1 MRGARARRARGRRT
15 LRDERPAHGE
25 PPRTHRGDRSRN
37 GHAAVGA
44 LDGTAHRSR
53 HPVRADPQLRPRLQ
67 RPAPRRPRVLRRRA
81 ASVARAGAP
90 TRLADAL
97 LAHAGAARPRRPAA
111 RRRLRRR
118 PARSW
123 RRRGRAGRAR
133 ARRCDGF
140 GVIGV
145 ERREGGIAWV
155 VIDRPEARNAMTFA
169 MWERLREVAV
179 ELDADP
185 QVRVV
190 VFTGAG
196 GEAFVAGTDIA
207 EFRAFDGA
215 DDGVAYEKRIDAV
228 IGALDAIRV
237 PTIAAI
243 AGACTGG
250 GVSIAASCDLR
261 LAARNARIG
270 VPIARTLG
278 NCISVRNVARV
289 GALIGLDAVKALL
302 LTGALLDAE
311 AALRAGFVGELAD
324 DVEALHARAH
334 ELAASVAD
342 LAPLTL
348 RASKEMVRRLRAA
361 APLPDGEDLVRLCY
375 GSADFRE
382 GLTAFLDKRRP
393 HWTAL
398 RQAQDDGG

>member
-1 MRGARARRARGRRT
+1 
-15 LRDERPAHGE
+15 
-25 PPRTHRGDRSRN
+25 
-37 GHAAVGA
+37 
-44 LDGTAHRSR
+44 
-53 HPVRADPQLRPRLQ
+53 
-67 RPAPRRPRVLRRRA
+67 
-81 ASVARAGAP
+81 
-90 TRLADAL
+90 
-97 LAHAGAARPRRPAA
+97 
-111 RRRLRRR
+111 
-118 PARSW
+118 
-123 RRRGRAGRAR
+123 
-133 ARRCDGF
+133 
-140 GVIGV
+140 VIRV

-169 MWERLREVAV
+169 MWERLRDVAG

-398 RQAQDDGG
+398 RQAQDDGD